1 MKKLLLFDIDGTL
14 AVPGQG
20 PSGATVDAIRGA
32 RKKGHLAFISTGRTF
47 DSVPPAVAEIGFDG
61 GVFSS
66 GGITKLGD
74 DVLAQQFMEERYVG
88 SLIRLLSENG
98 IFFALETPVGRIH
111 SDNGE
116 LVLSRIDL
124 DGLPE
129 EMRRFTRNVIFDPT
143 ALPYSAYAG
152 QPVYKIAYYSADPAV
167 TDWLAARL
175 RGSLNVVPFCDVPG
189 FPLTFGEISDPTVT
203 KGRAMGALCRH
214 FQISPEDCI
223 AFGDSM
229 NDADMLQAAGLGVAM
244 GNAVPE
250 LKALADRVCDSCEND
265 GVAKTLRELGLI

>member
-14 AVPGQG
+14 AVPGRG
-20 PSGATVDAIRGA
+20 PSEATLEAIR
-32 RKKGHLAFISTGRTF
+32 RVREKGHLAFISTGRTF

-74 DVLAQQFMEERYVG
+74 DVLAQQFMEERYVEP
-88 SLIRLLSENG
+88 LIRLLTENG
-98 IFFALETPVGRIH
+98 IFFALETPEGRIH

-129 EMRRFTRNVIFDPT
+129 EMRHFTRNVIFDPT

-167 TDWLAARL
+167 TDWLADRL

-203 KGRAMGALCRH
+203 KGRAMAELCRH